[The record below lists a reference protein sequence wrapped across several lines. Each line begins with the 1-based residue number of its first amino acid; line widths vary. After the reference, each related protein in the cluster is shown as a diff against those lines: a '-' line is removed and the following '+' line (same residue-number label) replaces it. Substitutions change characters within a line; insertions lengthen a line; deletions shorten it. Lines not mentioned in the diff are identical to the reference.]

1 MINFKTKEGQI
12 MKKEYKTMT
21 MEVVSLNAPN
31 LLIVSNRDVL
41 VDDNAN
47 SGEMNSRDYDYE
59 FEFDEDEEW

>member
-1 MINFKTKEGQI
+1 

-59 FEFDEDEEW
+59 FEFDDEFEFDEDEEW

>member
-1 MINFKTKEGQI
+1 

-21 MEVVSLNAPN
+21 MEVISLNAPN

-47 SGEMNSRDYDYE
+47 SGEMNSRDYE

>member
-31 LLIVSNRDVL
+31 LLIVSNLDVL

-47 SGEMNSRDYDYE
+47 SGEMNSRDYE

>member
-1 MINFKTKEGQI
+1 

-41 VDDNAN
+41 VDDNPN
-47 SGEMNSRDYDYE
+47 SGQMNASE
-59 FEFDEDEEW
+59 FGFDSDFVFDLDDEAVW

>member
-1 MINFKTKEGQI
+1 

-21 MEVVSLNAPN
+21 MGVVSLNAPN

>member
-47 SGEMNSRDYDYE
+47 SGEMNSRDYE

>member
-1 MINFKTKEGQI
+1 

-41 VDDNAN
+41 VDDNPN
-47 SGEMNSRDYDYE
+47 SGQMNASE
-59 FEFDEDEEW
+59 FGFDSDFDFDLDDEAAW

>member
-1 MINFKTKEGQI
+1 

-21 MEVVSLNAPN
+21 MEVISLNAPN

-47 SGEMNSRDYDYE
+47 SGEMNSRDYDYDYDYE